1 MPPTLP
7 HIAIIL
13 NTSEIA
19 TALLV
24 SLYKLTGDSLADI
37 KAAVTG
43 RRPVVQEDLFS
54 NAFYDGAMVDED
66 QAVKALAAISNKTR
80 LRIVRLLIVA
90 GAEGLRAGLY
100 R

>member
-1 MPPTLP
+1 VGE
-7 HIAIIL
+7 AG
-13 NTSEIA
+13 A
-19 TALLV
+19 AFQLL
-24 SLYKLTGDSLADI
+24 A
-37 KAAVTG
+37 
-43 RRPVVQEDLFS
+43 
-54 NAFYDGAMVDED
+54 NDGAMVDED